1 MVALKS
7 LKKINKRKKNISLK
21 KRLSAISLKRISNS
35 LVKSRNTVKSQY
47 KLSLNKNFSYRLM
60 NPAELRVCNLR
71 KAFRNEEKLKYKL
84 DKCYDYDNP
93 AVQKYLTDRLKSEFT
108 IEHVSNVIAPKQI
121 DGNCWFNAMFMMFFI
136 SDRGR
141 IFFRH
146 LRQLMIEGRTDNTS
160 ISDVRLK
167 NAFALLNF
175 IVECC
180 MTGNKLAKSL
190 NTNKIIK
197 QIHELTKEKGIS
209 TPNIGEAGNPI
220 HYYHNLENYLIKE
233 ALPEALP
240 GLNERSNPIKYY
252 NSLINYLGDRELKLV
267 TLNSYTWKS
276 DLNAYIN
283 NPPHVIIIESKP
295 RISNKSVKKNLQFSL
310 GNYIYALDSASV
322 IDNGREH
329 FCSLVTCN
337 GIQFAFDGY
346 SKSRLVPFE
355 WKTLINENAD
365 WDFKD
370 YIYEFETETIWNF
383 TVGYSCLCYY
393 RIV

>member
-1 MVALKS
+1 MVASKS

-35 LVKSRNTVKSQY
+35 VVKSRNTVKSQY
-47 KLSLNKNFSYRLM
+47 KLSLNKNFSYRFM
-60 NPAELRVCNLR
+60 NTSELRVCNLR

-84 DKCYDYDNP
+84 DKCYDYDDP
-93 AVQKYLTDRLKSEFT
+93 KVQNYLTDRLKSEFT

-146 LRQLMIEGRTDNTS
+146 LRQLMIEGRTDNTN

-180 MTGNKLAKSL
+180 INGNKLAKSL

-197 QIHELTKEKGIS
+197 QIHELTKEKGIR

-220 HYYHNLENYLIKE
+220 HYYHKLENYLVKE
-233 ALPEALP
+233 ALP
-240 GLNERSNPIKYY
+240 NSSERSNPIKYY
-252 NSLINYLGDRELKLV
+252 NSLINYLGNRELKLI

-276 DLNAYIN
+276 ELNTYIN
-283 NPPHVIIIESKP
+283 NPPHVIIIETKP
-295 RISNKSVKKNLQFSL
+295 RISNQIVKKNLRFSL
-310 GNYIYALDSASV
+310 GNYVYELDSASI
-322 IDNGREH
+322 IDNGKEH

-355 WKTLINENAD
+355 WKPLINENVD

-383 TVGYSCLCYY
+383 TIGYSCLCYY